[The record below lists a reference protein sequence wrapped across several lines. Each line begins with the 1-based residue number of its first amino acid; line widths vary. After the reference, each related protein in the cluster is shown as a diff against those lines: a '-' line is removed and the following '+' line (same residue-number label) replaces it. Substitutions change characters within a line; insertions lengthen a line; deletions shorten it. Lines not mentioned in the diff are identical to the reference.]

1 MLNRALI
8 IFFLFECIFAQATS
22 VLPIGRADGTHNS
35 SGIPDGYYN
44 INARDSNSGNGGFRL
59 AHSNFV
65 SGGQWKLQVSNDGST
80 WVWYYSGWQD
90 NPGTSFNVDLD
101 QSTLGSKVTFSS
113 GQTIWF
119 KVYQRDN
126 NGNNEANHA
135 ATVSNGYGGANK
147 FYIDIT
153 RPTISSVD
161 DSYVKTGATVTVTG
175 TGFSTPAAATEAI
188 KIGTDDD
195 SGQLSFAIAN
205 VASNTSLTFQAGA
218 GNKKDRLI
226 VTDKAGN
233 QSTSSITMTIDNSV
247 PVLTSV
253 DKNSIKQGGIATIT
267 GSGFTDSY
275 ESPIAS
281 LKINNA
287 TTGVGS
293 FNVDN
298 ATTIKLTAGSGN
310 VAHTKIT
317 VTDEAGNA
325 STNDIK
331 IAIDNTAPSISS
343 ITDTDGN
350 AKSLGKN
357 GDQIEIRGNNF
368 VLSGT
373 DDSIVKFG
381 GQTTAALGITV
392 NSITNT
398 KITLTL
404 GASEV
409 SSAQVTVTDEA
420 ENVGTGSNFTID
432 NTKPTVSSVATRY
445 IKNGA
450 TSVVTGSGFTTNGDA
465 SGVKLGNTLIE
476 SGNASYTVDSNTQ
489 ITITGAATDFTD
501 QNVVVLDAAGNESAE
516 TGKLLT
522 IDPTRPNITGIQGSA
537 PYIIKSGATVQ
548 INGDNNKFTSGSGT
562 SSAEADANI
571 LINDTWPTGMTATVS
586 GNAVV
591 ITAGAGEVNGVV
603 KIKDR
608 AGNEHTNN
616 GPVVIDNTA
625 PVVNSIGPDS
635 DSDKLVHMKNDGTVT
650 ILGSGFTNSG
660 IASSDGSVK
669 LEADDWA
676 STYGTVTVNN
686 DGQITLANGSGGD
699 GSGRITVLDF
709 AGNEKLVSD
718 YTIYVDNTKA
728 VSTSISAG
736 VVRQSVTA
744 VLAGTGFKNGAAES
758 TITIGGQNSGSTTFT
773 YTVDSGTQITITGGS
788 GDISDGEIVI
798 TDPAGN
804 VSTTN
809 KKLTIDNTKPS
820 VSSVGTATIKSGATS
835 VITGS
840 GFFTQVAGV
849 NDGTDVNITVG
860 GSTPA
865 GMSWVVNSN
874 TQITITAG
882 SGEVTEGNIVVYD
895 RAGNASTDTGKLL
908 TIDNTA
914 PELRGVTIASI
925 KSSGETYLSG
935 TGFLVGGD
943 IQNVKVGG
951 SVPTGMTYKDVTA
964 NSLIITAGS
973 GEVADGLI
981 TVTDAAGNTS
991 TSLVYLTIDN
1001 SLPAISGV
1009 GTAAIK
1015 SGQTSVI
1022 SGSGFKNTTNNSNQT
1037 IIIQEIY
1044 VDGSRPAGL
1053 TWAVDAANKI
1063 TITAGSGEVTNKN
1076 ITVRDSAGNW
1086 STSTGQFLTIDNTA
1100 PELTSITDRW
1110 IKNGETTVINGSGFQ
1125 SFGGDASAVTIG
1137 GKDLKTAVNAGGLG
1151 GDFTVNSD
1159 TKITVEAGAGE
1170 VTRGL
1175 VTVTDAVGN
1184 VSNSIKAISIDNTR
1198 PAAPEKLWLSWTDTG
1213 TDEDNISYDTT
1224 PNFYIKGV
1232 SSSDSITVRVTKA
1245 GTANNAAWLGKPS
1258 SSNGT
1263 QNLYWQERTNAIMAD
1278 PSDANYNTYAL
1289 LTTNAAPTQLT
1300 DNGEYTLTAFAV
1312 DSAGNES
1319 ATGATTKYT
1328 FDNIPPDEA
1337 SFTKITAETNFGQ
1350 SDTDWITNSKRPAF
1364 VVTNVPVGH
1373 RIRLYADDP
1382 DDIGGGRY
1390 ITLDDDTTRSVP
1402 DTIVVAEDLPHDPV
1416 QKGVGGVDVH
1426 DTGGVDWYY
1435 RPVIYDIAGN
1445 VTSGDNQVIEI
1456 DQMADTAA
1464 ITYGDNP
1471 VWSGDNTVDISVKFT
1486 DNMNTVN
1493 APKLDIY
1500 WPGDTDPTIDDAVM
1514 TQGANDSLW
1523 TYQLTLIDDKTGNVR
1538 VIPSAFDKA
1547 GNFYDRTATQD
1558 TLTLFLDNTPPD
1570 SSHIGLITAFGDT
1583 SVTGWFNDYTDSLKF
1598 LVPLNASD
1606 STLLRGGKL
1615 RIESNVRAKLGDN
1628 TWRVVN
1634 NQEGSVEDSIVQRG
1648 NTVPIVRSR
1657 QNILS
1662 SLDGTLF
1669 QGDTIR
1675 FRATV
1680 FDRAGNSTSGDPS
1693 ESVFVL
1699 DTIPPAERPFINDT
1713 LFTYNGAVNLLNVNR
1728 DTIWTNDSLRF
1739 AWLGWPDSVLVNE
1752 RPSGLSYYRYSIWQS
1767 TKKDPGVNDWAER
1780 RAFTTLNQDTLFT
1793 AIDSLMHDRK
1803 YYTTITAVD
1812 SAGNRSDTVRSSIVL
1827 RQNVEPVITAIN
1839 DTTIKEDIEWKWLIE
1854 TKDDDAKTLRG
1865 DAFTYKLIT
1874 MAVDTIKKDSAVV
1887 TNLNDD
1893 NTSTFKAKVST
1904 SGELTF
1910 TPSPLDSTGKDTLY
1924 LFRLVV
1930 TDAWTKD
1937 DTFDVNVKVLP
1948 VNDEPIINLSSFTKF
1963 GSWGYKEGARSDSI
1977 PLTRYVYDEDND
1989 TTDLK
1994 YTFKII
2000 GSSQNNPGYP
2010 TAKLGFLSPVS
2021 MDFKKK
2027 FLNNLIDEYPNS
2039 TIMQKDNSFL
2049 VYPAG
2054 VTDLKDPVKVDST
2067 SKIGDVFTDTTYAW
2081 IMPTD
2086 TTSLDTNYYTIDSM
2100 RVEFTVIDP
2109 GGLTG
2114 KDTIPFFINPKN
2126 DPPVWSGLRDTVV
2139 TESDS
2144 ISLDFANY
2152 LTDTDDTLLTVS
2164 ILPLTYTDKV
2174 SIKTP
2179 KDSIIG
2185 DTVFYISRGK
2195 NEPVNFKPQAL
2206 WYDYQPADQPSQVG
2220 VLREGLWN
2228 PQDTSSNRIQF
2239 EITAADDSG
2248 SVAKDTFSVKIQRVP
2263 RPEIRMY
2270 VVQNNAFSDYYEI
2283 FLIDSLA
2290 STEDISLKVQSEII
2304 RLDTAAEHIYVGN
2317 HYIRGSVLQREF
2329 DIYAKGAVGDTTLP
2343 TKIITFT
2350 LAKTYGNWSGTSADG
2365 RFGVLGRNGSVD
2377 YDQTLMILD
2386 STLFEP
2392 YFNDKASYLLGNE
2405 SSRFKKSVQVS
2416 LLSEENELAIYQRS
2430 IGMGWVELPSYNE
2443 NGQVMAYT
2451 DKMGYFKMGPKTL
2464 VVPGQTSL
2472 HQNYPNP
2479 FNPSTTI
2486 EYDLGF
2492 IDGPNQRVNIT
2503 VYDILG
2509 RNIKTLINEQQ
2520 SIGRYRVKWNGKDQ
2534 NDVPVSSGIY
2544 FVNLMTDSGRTETKK
2559 IMLMR

>member
-1 MLNRALI
+1 MFGQSASVAVRA
-8 IFFLFECIFAQATS
+8 
-22 VLPIGRADGTHNS
+22 S
-35 SGIPDGYYN
+35 SGVPDGYYN
-44 INARDSNSGNGGFRL
+44 IAASVADGFTFTVSGFQAGGYYMVKASNS
-59 AHSNFV
+59 
-65 SGGQWKLQVSNDGST
+65 DGS
-80 WVWYYSGWQD
+80 YQNSLGSIQA
-90 NPGTSFNVDLD
+90 NPSTAFSFNIDEATIAGTSGL
-101 QSTLGSKVTFSS
+101 TFAS
-113 GQTIWF
+113 GQQ
-119 KVYQRDN
+119 VYFQVQSIN
-126 NGNNEANHA
+126 SNLSQHGIVS
-135 ATVSNGYGGANK
+135 ATVSNGYGGNNA
-147 FYIDIT
+147 FYIDKT
-153 RPTISSVD
+153 APTVTGVND
-161 DSYVKTGATVTVTG
+161 QYVKSGVTVTVTG
-175 TGFSTPAAATEAI
+175 TGFATPANATAQI
-188 KIGTDDD
+188 KVSNQSYNIASVD
-195 SGQLSFAIAN
+195 SDTQLKFA
-205 VASNTSLTFQAGA
+205 VGA
-218 GNKKDRLI
+218 GNFRDYII

-233 QSTSSITMTIDNSV
+233 SNSTGQQITVDNIAPVVSSVN
-247 PVLTSV
+247 
-253 DKNSIKQGGIATIT
+253 KNSIKNGGTAVIT
-267 GSGFTDSY
+267 GSGFQTLPA
-275 ESPIAS
+275 SPIVS
-281 LKINNA
+281 SGGVKVNNA
-287 TTGVGS
+287 TTGVSGHAVNS
-293 FNVDN
+293 DTQITLT
-298 ATTIKLTAGSGN
+298 ATTGD
-310 VAHTKIT
+310 VAHSVIT
-317 VTDEAGNA
+317 VTDEAGNT
-325 STNDIK
+325 STATNVK
-331 IAIDNTAPSISS
+331 IAIDNTAPSISG
-343 ITDTDGN
+343 ITDTGGN
-350 AKSLGKN
+350 AKSLGKS
-357 GDQIEIRGNNF
+357 GDQIEIRGSGF
-368 VLSGT
+368 VLTGT
-373 DDSIVKFG
+373 DDSIVKFA
-381 GQTTAALGITV
+381 GQTTADLGVTV

-404 GASEV
+404 GNTEV
-409 SSAQVTVTDEA
+409 SGAQVTVTDEA
-420 ENVGTGSNFTID
+420 ENVGAGGNFTID
-432 NTKPTVSSVATRY
+432 NTKPTVSSVGTRY

-450 TSVVTGSGFTTNGDA
+450 TSIITGSGFTANGDA
-465 SGVKLGNTLIE
+465 SGVKLGSTSIQG
-476 SGNASYTVDSNTQ
+476 GNASYSVDSNTQ

-501 QNVVVLDAAGNESAE
+501 QNVVVVDAAGNES
-516 TGKLLT
+516 TDSGKLLT

-548 INGDNNKFTSGSGT
+548 INGDNGKFTSGSQT
-562 SSAEADANI
+562 SSDEADANI

-591 ITAGAGEVNGVV
+591 ITAGAGEVSGAI

-608 AGNEHTNN
+608 AGNEHTNA

-635 DSDKLVHMKNDGTVT
+635 DNDNLVHIKNGGTIT

-686 DGQITLANGSGGD
+686 DGQITLANGDGGD

-728 VSTSISAG
+728 VSTSISVG
-736 VVRQSVTA
+736 VVKQGEDA
-744 VLAGTGFKNGAAES
+744 ILAGTGFKNGAAES
-758 TITIGGQNSGSTTFT
+758 TIQIGGQSAGVTTFT

-788 GDISDGEIVI
+788 GDINDGEIVV

-809 KKLTIDNTKPS
+809 KKLTVDNTKPS
-820 VSSVGTATIKSGATS
+820 VSSVGTATIKNGATS

-865 GMSWVVNSN
+865 GMTWVVNSN

-882 SGEVTEGNIVVYD
+882 AGEVTEGNIVVFD

-943 IQNVKVGG
+943 LQNVKVGG
-951 SVPTGMTYKDVTA
+951 SVPSGMTYKDVTA
-964 NSLIITAGS
+964 NSLIITAGA

-991 TSLVYLTIDN
+991 SSLVYLTIDN
-1001 SLPAISGV
+1001 ALPSISGV
-1009 GTAAIK
+1009 ATGAIK

-1022 SGSGFKNTTNNSNQT
+1022 SGGGFKNTTNNSNQT
-1037 IIIQEIY
+1037 IVIQEIY
-1044 VDGSRPAGL
+1044 VDGSRPAGM
-1053 TWAVDAANKI
+1053 TWAVNAANQL
-1063 TITAGSGEVTNKN
+1063 TITAGAGEVTNKN
-1076 ITVRDSAGNW
+1076 IAVKDSAGNW

-1100 PELTSITDRW
+1100 PVLTSISDRW
-1110 IKNGETTVINGSGFQ
+1110 IKNGESTEINGSGFQ

-1137 GKDLKTAVNAGGLG
+1137 GKDLVTAVNSGGLG
-1151 GDFTVNSD
+1151 GSFTVNSD
-1159 TKITVEAGAGE
+1159 TKITVTAGAGE

-1184 VSNSIKAISIDNTR
+1184 VSSSIKAISIDNTK
-1198 PAAPEKLWLSWTDTG
+1198 PAAPEKLWLWFTDSG
-1213 TDEDNISYDTT
+1213 TDEDDISNDPT
-1224 PNFYIKGV
+1224 PYFQIKGV

-1263 QNLYWQERTNAIMAD
+1263 QYLEWLERTNEIMGD
-1278 PSDANYNTYAL
+1278 PNLEGYNSYAL
-1289 LTTNAAPTQLT
+1289 LTSNAAPAELT
-1300 DNGEYTLTAFAV
+1300 DNGEYTFKAFAV

-1319 ATGATTKYT
+1319 TSGATYKYT
-1328 FDNIPPDEA
+1328 FDNIAPDEA
-1337 SFTKITAETNFGQ
+1337 SFTRMTAETNFGQ
-1350 SDTDWITNSKRPAF
+1350 SNTDWITNSKRPAF

-1373 RIRLYADDP
+1373 KIQLRADDP
-1382 DDIGGGRY
+1382 DDGSGRAARW

-1402 DTIVVAEDLPHDPV
+1402 ATIVVAEDLPHDPV
-1416 QKGVGGVDVH
+1416 LKNNNATGNVDKL
-1426 DTGGVDWYY
+1426 DDGGVDWWYQ
-1435 RPVIYDIAGN
+1435 PVITDIAGN
-1445 VTSGDNQVIEI
+1445 TTYGDLQVVEI
-1456 DQMADTAA
+1456 DLLADTAI

-1471 VWSGDNTVDISVKFT
+1471 VWFGDNTVDINIKFT

-1493 APKLDIY
+1493 PPTLDIY
-1500 WPGDTDPTIDDAVM
+1500 WPGDTEPTLDDEVM

-1523 TYQLTLIDDKTGNVR
+1523 TYQLTLVDEKTGNVR
-1538 VIPSAFDKA
+1538 VIPSAYDKA
-1547 GNFYDRTATQD
+1547 GNFYDRVATQD

-1570 SSHIGLITAFGDT
+1570 SSKIGLITAFGDT

-1615 RIESNVRAKLGDN
+1615 RIESNVRAKLGEN
-1628 TWRVVN
+1628 TWRNVKN
-1634 NQEGSVEDSIVQRG
+1634 NDGAIEDSIIQRG
-1648 NTVPIVRSR
+1648 NNVPIVRSR
-1657 QNILS
+1657 QSILS

-1680 FDRAGNSTSGDPS
+1680 FDRAGNSTSGEAS
-1693 ESVFVL
+1693 ESIFVL
-1699 DTIPPAERPFINDT
+1699 DTIPPGERPFINDT
-1713 LFTYNGAVNLLNVNR
+1713 LFTHNGTKNFLTINR
-1728 DTIWTNDSLRF
+1728 DTTWTNDTLRF
-1739 AWLGWPDSVLVNE
+1739 AWMTWPDSILVNE
-1752 RPSGLSYYRYSIWQS
+1752 RPSGLSYFRYSVYQS
-1767 TKKDPGVNDWAER
+1767 TKKDPGVNDWTEWR
-1780 RAFTTLNQDTLFT
+1780 GFQNLTQDTLYT
-1793 AIDSLMHDRK
+1793 LIDSLRHDRK
-1803 YYTTITAVD
+1803 YYTAISAVD
-1812 SAGNRSDTVRSSIVL
+1812 SAGNRSDTVRSSITL

-1839 DTTIKEDIEWKWLIE
+1839 DTTLKEDIEWKRLIE
-1854 TKDDDAKTLRG
+1854 VKDDDAKTILG
-1865 DAFTYKLIT
+1865 DTFTYELIT
-1874 MAVDTIKKDSAVV
+1874 MAVDTIKKDSSAI

-1893 NTSTFKAKVST
+1893 ASSAFKAKVST

-1924 LFRLVV
+1924 LFRIVA

-1937 DTFDVNVKVLP
+1937 DTFDINVKVLP
-1948 VNDEPIINLSSFTKF
+1948 VNDNPIINLSSFTKF
-1963 GSWGYKEGARSDSI
+1963 SSWGYKEGARSDSI

-1994 YTFKII
+1994 YTFKIL

-2021 MDFKKK
+2021 KDFKKA
-2027 FLNNLIDEYPNS
+2027 FLSNLIDEYPTS
-2039 TIMQKDNSFL
+2039 TIMQKNNAFL

-2054 VTDLKDPVKVDST
+2054 VSDLKDPVKVDST
-2067 SKIGDVFTDTTYAW
+2067 SKVGESFTDTTYAW

-2086 TTSLDTNYYTIDSM
+2086 TTSLDTNYYTVDSM

-2109 GGLTG
+2109 GGLVG
-2114 KDTIPFFINPKN
+2114 RDTIPFFINPKN
-2126 DPPVWSGLRDTVV
+2126 DPPVWSGLRDTIVV
-2139 TESDS
+2139 ESDS

-2164 ILPLTYTDKV
+2164 ILPLTYQKFVD
-2174 SIKTP
+2174 IKTP
-2179 KDSIIG
+2179 KDSIVG
-2185 DTVFYISRGK
+2185 DTVFYLSRGK
-2195 NEPVNFKPQAL
+2195 NELVNFKPQSL
-2206 WYDYQPADQPSQVG
+2206 WYDYKPANIPGQEG
-2220 VLREGLWN
+2220 ELRSGIWN
-2228 PQDTSSNRIQF
+2228 PQDTSSNQIKF
-2239 EITAADDSG
+2239 EITAVDDSG
-2248 SVAKDTFSVKIQRVP
+2248 STAIDTFSVKIQRVP

-2270 VVQNNAFSDYYEI
+2270 VVQNNAFTDYYEI

-2290 STEDISLKVQSEII
+2290 STTDISLKVQSETI
-2304 RLDTAAEHIYVGN
+2304 RLDTAADYTYVGN

-2329 DIYAKGAVGDTTLP
+2329 DIYAKGTVGDTTLP

-2350 LAKTYGNWSGTSADG
+2350 MAKSYGNWSGSSSDG

-2386 STLFEP
+2386 SSLFEP

-2430 IGMGWVELPSYNE
+2430 IGSGWVELPSYNE
-2443 NGQVMAYT
+2443 SGQVLAYT

-2472 HQNYPNP
+2472 QQNYPNP

-2520 SIGRYRVKWNGKDQ
+2520 SIGRYRVKWNGRDQ

-2544 FVNLMTDSGRTETKK
+2544 FVNLMTNSGRTETKK

>member
-1 MLNRALI
+1 MKNSII
-8 IFFLFECIFAQATS
+8 IFAFLSTFLIGQSASVQTAARAGGASTAQ
-22 VLPIGRADGTHNS
+22 VPN
-35 SGIPDGYYN
+35 GYYN
-44 INARDSNSGNGGFRL
+44 ITASQADGWTFTVSGFVAGGSYRVK
-59 AHSNFV
+59 ANNDGGGTWNNVTDFV
-65 SGGQWKLQVSNDGST
+65 S
-80 WVWYYSGWQD
+80 
-90 NPGTSFNVDLD
+90 NPGTAFSFTVDESTVNGATNVAVADGNRIFFQVQSFNGDMVS
-101 QSTLGSKVTFSS
+101 Q
-113 GQTIWF
+113 GQ
-119 KVYQRDN
+119 V
-126 NGNNEANHA
+126 A
-135 ATVSNGYGGANK
+135 ATVSSGYGGNNA
-147 FYIDIT
+147 FYIDRV
-153 RPTISSVD
+153 RPVVSSYD
-161 DSYVKTGATVTVTG
+161 DQYVKSGVTVTVTG
-175 TGFSTPAAATEAI
+175 SGFATPANATAQVTV
-188 KIGTDDD
+188 G
-195 SGQLSFAIAN
+195 GQSYDIVGVAN
-205 VASNTSLTFQAGA
+205 DNTLTFTTGA
-218 GNKKDRLI
+218 GNFKDVVI

-233 QSTSSITMTIDNSV
+233 KNTSGPQLTVDNIAPVVSSV
-247 PVLTSV
+247 N
-253 DKNSIKQGGIATIT
+253 KNSIKNGGTAVIT
-267 GSGFTDSY
+267 GSGFQTNPA
-275 ESPIAS
+275 SPIAS
-281 LKINNA
+281 VKVNNA
-287 TTGVGS
+287 TTGISGYSVNS
-293 FNVDN
+293 DTQITLT
-298 ATTIKLTAGSGN
+298 ATTGN
-310 VAHTKIT
+310 VAHSVIK

-325 STNDIK
+325 STATNVK
-331 IAIDNTAPSISS
+331 IAIDNTAPSISG
-343 ITDTDGN
+343 ITDTGGN
-350 AKSLGKN
+350 AKSLGKS
-357 GDQIEIRGNNF
+357 GDQIEVRGNNF
-368 VLSGT
+368 VLTGT
-373 DDSIVKFG
+373 DDSVVKFA
-381 GQTTAALGITV
+381 GQTTADLGITV

-404 GASEV
+404 GNTEV
-409 SSAQVTVTDEA
+409 SGAQVTVTDEA
-420 ENVGTGSNFTID
+420 ENVGAGGNFTID
-432 NTKPTVSSVATRY
+432 NTKPTVSSVGTQY

-450 TSVVTGSGFTTNGDA
+450 TSIITGSGFTTNGDA
-465 SGVKLGNTLIE
+465 SGVKLGSTLIQG
-476 SGNASYTVDSNTQ
+476 GNASYTVDSNTQ

-501 QNVVVLDAAGNESAE
+501 ENVVVVDAAGNES
-516 TGKLLT
+516 TDSGKLLT

-548 INGDNNKFTSGSGT
+548 INGDNGKFTSGSQT
-562 SSAEADANI
+562 SSDEADANI

-591 ITAGAGEVNGVV
+591 ITAGAGEVSGAI

-608 AGNEHTNN
+608 AGNEHTNA

-625 PVVNSIGPDS
+625 PVVNSIGPDG
-635 DSDKLVHMKNDGTVT
+635 DNDNLVHIKNGGTIT

-686 DGQITLANGSGGD
+686 DGQITLANGDGGD

-728 VSTSISAG
+728 VSTSISVG
-736 VVRQSVTA
+736 VVKQGEDA
-744 VLAGTGFKNGAAES
+744 ILAGTGFKNGAAES
-758 TITIGGQNSGSTTFT
+758 TIQIGGQSAGATTFT

-788 GDISDGEIVI
+788 GDINDGEIVV

-804 VSTTN
+804 ISTTN
-809 KKLTIDNTKPS
+809 KKLTVDNTKPS
-820 VSSVGTATIKSGATS
+820 VSSVGTATIKNGATS

-865 GMSWVVNSN
+865 GMTWVVNSN

-882 SGEVTEGNIVVYD
+882 AGEVTEGNIVVFD

-943 IQNVKVGG
+943 LQNVKVGG
-951 SVPTGMTYKDVTA
+951 SVPAGMTYKDVTA
-964 NSLIITAGS
+964 NSLIITAGA

-991 TSLVYLTIDN
+991 SSLVYLTIDN
-1001 SLPAISGV
+1001 ALPSISGV
-1009 GTAAIK
+1009 ATAAIK

-1022 SGSGFKNTTNNSNQT
+1022 SGGGFKNTTNNSNQT
-1037 IIIQEIY
+1037 IVIQEIY
-1044 VDGSRPAGL
+1044 VDGSRPAGM
-1053 TWAVDAANKI
+1053 TWAVNAANQL
-1063 TITAGSGEVTNKN
+1063 TITAGAGEVTNKN
-1076 ITVRDSAGNW
+1076 IAVKDSAGNW

-1100 PELTSITDRW
+1100 PVLTSISDRW
-1110 IKNGETTVINGSGFQ
+1110 IKNGESTEINGSGFQ

-1137 GKDLKTAVNAGGLG
+1137 GKDLVTAVNSGGLG
-1151 GDFTVNSD
+1151 GSFTVNSD
-1159 TKITVEAGAGE
+1159 TKITVTAGAGE

-1184 VSNSIKAISIDNTR
+1184 VSSSIKAISIDNTK
-1198 PAAPEKLWLSWTDTG
+1198 PAAPEKLWLWFTDSG
-1213 TDEDNISYDTT
+1213 TDEDDISNDPT
-1224 PNFYIKGV
+1224 PYFQIKGV

-1263 QNLYWQERTNAIMAD
+1263 QYLEWLERTNEIMGD
-1278 PSDANYNTYAL
+1278 PNLEGYNSYAL
-1289 LTTNAAPTQLT
+1289 LTSNAAPAELT
-1300 DNGEYTLTAFAV
+1300 DNGEYTFKAFAV

-1319 ATGATTKYT
+1319 TSGATYKYT
-1328 FDNIPPDEA
+1328 FDNIAPDEA
-1337 SFTKITAETNFGQ
+1337 SFTRITAETNFGQ
-1350 SDTDWITNSKRPAF
+1350 SNTDWITNSKRPAF

-1373 RIRLYADDP
+1373 KIQLRADDP
-1382 DDIGGGRY
+1382 DDGSGRAARW

-1402 DTIVVAEDLPHDPV
+1402 ATIVVAEDLPHDPV
-1416 QKGVGGVDVH
+1416 LKNNNATGNVDKL
-1426 DTGGVDWYY
+1426 DDGGVDWWYQ
-1435 RPVIYDIAGN
+1435 PVITDIAGN
-1445 VTSGDNQVIEI
+1445 TTYGDLQVVEI
-1456 DQMADTAA
+1456 DLLADTAI

-1471 VWSGDNTVDISVKFT
+1471 VWFGDNTVDINIKFT

-1493 APKLDIY
+1493 PPTLDIY
-1500 WPGDTDPTIDDAVM
+1500 WPGDTEPTLDDEVM

-1523 TYQLTLIDDKTGNVR
+1523 TYQLTLVDEKTGNVR
-1538 VIPSAFDKA
+1538 VIPSAYDKA
-1547 GNFYDRTATQD
+1547 GNFYDRVATQD

-1570 SSHIGLITAFGDT
+1570 SSKIGLITAFGDT

-1615 RIESNVRAKLGDN
+1615 RIESNVRAKLGEN
-1628 TWRVVN
+1628 TWRNVKN
-1634 NQEGSVEDSIVQRG
+1634 NDGAIEDSIIQRG
-1648 NTVPIVRSR
+1648 NNVPIVRSR
-1657 QNILS
+1657 QSILS

-1680 FDRAGNSTSGDPS
+1680 FDRAGNSTSGEAS
-1693 ESVFVL
+1693 ESIFVL
-1699 DTIPPAERPFINDT
+1699 DTIPPGERPFINDT
-1713 LFTYNGAVNLLNVNR
+1713 LFTHNGTKNFLTINR
-1728 DTIWTNDSLRF
+1728 DTTWTNDTLRF
-1739 AWLGWPDSVLVNE
+1739 AWMTWPDSVLVNE
-1752 RPSGLSYYRYSIWQS
+1752 RPSGLSYFRYSVYQS
-1767 TKKDPGVNDWAER
+1767 TKKDPGVNDWTEWR
-1780 RAFTTLNQDTLFT
+1780 GFQNLTQDTLYT
-1793 AIDSLMHDRK
+1793 LIDSLRHDRK
-1803 YYTTITAVD
+1803 YYTAISAVD
-1812 SAGNRSDTVRSSIVL
+1812 SAGNRSDTVRSSITL

-1839 DTTIKEDIEWKWLIE
+1839 DTTVKEDIEWKRLIE
-1854 TKDDDAKTLRG
+1854 VKDDDAKTLLG
-1865 DAFTYKLIT
+1865 DTFTYELIT
-1874 MAVDTIKKDSAVV
+1874 MAVDTIKKDSSAI

-1893 NTSTFKAKVST
+1893 ANSTFKAKVST

-1924 LFRLVV
+1924 LFRIVA

-1937 DTFDVNVKVLP
+1937 DTFDINVKVLP
-1948 VNDEPIINLSSFTKF
+1948 VNDNPIINLSSFTKF
-1963 GSWGYKEGARSDSI
+1963 SSWGYKEGARSDSI

-1994 YTFKII
+1994 YTFKIL

-2021 MDFKKK
+2021 KDFKKT
-2027 FLNNLIDEYPNS
+2027 FLSNLIDEYPTS
-2039 TIMQKDNSFL
+2039 TIMQKNNAFL

-2054 VTDLKDPVKVDST
+2054 VSELKDPVKVDST
-2067 SKIGDVFTDTTYAW
+2067 SKVGGSFTDTTYAW

-2086 TTSLDTNYYTIDSM
+2086 TTSLDTNYYTVDSM

-2109 GGLTG
+2109 GGLVG
-2114 KDTIPFFINPKN
+2114 RDTIPFFINPKN

-2139 TESDS
+2139 VESDS

-2164 ILPLTYTDKV
+2164 ILPLTYQKFVD
-2174 SIKTP
+2174 IKTP
-2179 KDSIIG
+2179 KDSIVG
-2185 DTVFYISRGK
+2185 DTVFYLSRGK
-2195 NEPVNFKPQAL
+2195 NELVNFKPQSL
-2206 WYDYQPADQPSQVG
+2206 WYDYKPANIPGQEG
-2220 VLREGLWN
+2220 ELRSGIWN
-2228 PQDTSSNRIQF
+2228 PQDTSSNQIKF
-2239 EITAADDSG
+2239 EITAVDDSG
-2248 SVAKDTFSVKIQRVP
+2248 STAIDTFSVKIQRVP

-2270 VVQNNAFSDYYEI
+2270 VVQNNAFTDYYEI

-2290 STEDISLKVQSEII
+2290 STTDISLKVQSETI
-2304 RLDTAAEHIYVGN
+2304 RLDTAADYTYVGN

-2329 DIYAKGAVGDTTLP
+2329 DIYAKGIVGDTTLP

-2350 LAKTYGNWSGTSADG
+2350 MAKSYGNWSGSSSDG

-2386 STLFEP
+2386 SSLFEP

-2430 IGMGWVELPSYNE
+2430 IGSGWVELPSFNE
-2443 NGQVMAYT
+2443 SGQVLAYT

-2472 HQNYPNP
+2472 QQNYPNP

-2520 SIGRYRVKWNGKDQ
+2520 SIGRYRVKWNGRDQ

-2544 FVNLMTDSGRTETKK
+2544 FVNLMTNSGRTETKK

>member
-1 MLNRALI
+1 MKNLI
-8 IFFLFECIFAQATS
+8 FILTLFSGYTFSQSAS
-22 VLPIGRADGTHNS
+22 VAVRAD
-35 SGIPDGYYN
+35 SGVPDGYYN
-44 INARDSNSGNGGFRL
+44 IAASVADGFTFTVSGFQAGGYYMVKASNS
-59 AHSNFV
+59 
-65 SGGQWKLQVSNDGST
+65 DGSFQN
-80 WVWYYSGWQD
+80 SLGSLQA
-90 NPGTSFNVDLD
+90 NPSTAFSFNIDEATISGTSGL
-101 QSTLGSKVTFSS
+101 TFAS
-113 GQTIWF
+113 GQQ
-119 KVYQRDN
+119 VYFQVQSIN
-126 NGNNEANHA
+126 SNLSQHGIVS
-135 ATVSNGYGGANK
+135 ATVSNGYGGNNA
-147 FYIDIT
+147 FYIDKT
-153 RPTISSVD
+153 APTVTDVD
-161 DSYVKTGATVTVTG
+161 DEYVKTGATVTVTG
-175 TGFSTPAAATEAI
+175 TGFATPANATAQI
-188 KIGTDDD
+188 KVSSQSYNIASVD
-195 SGQLSFAIAN
+195 SDTQLKFT
-205 VASNTSLTFQAGA
+205 VGA
-218 GNKKDRLI
+218 GNFKNYII

-233 QSTSSITMTIDNSV
+233 SNSTGQQLTVDNIA
-247 PVLTSV
+247 PVVSSV
-253 DKNSIKQGGIATIT
+253 DKNSIKNGGTAVIT
-267 GSGFTDSY
+267 GSGFQTAPA
-275 ESPIAS
+275 SPIVS
-281 LKINNA
+281 SGGVKVNNA
-287 TTGVGS
+287 TTGLSGHAVNS
-293 FNVDN
+293 DTQITLT
-298 ATTIKLTAGSGN
+298 ATTGD
-310 VAHTKIT
+310 VAHSVIT
-317 VTDEAGNA
+317 VTDEAGNT
-325 STNDIK
+325 STATNVK
-331 IAIDNTAPSISS
+331 IAIDNTAPSISG

-350 AKSLGKN
+350 AKSLGKS
-357 GDQIEIRGNNF
+357 GDQIEIRGSGF
-368 VLSGT
+368 VLTGT
-373 DDSIVKFG
+373 DDSVVKFA
-381 GQTTAALGITV
+381 GQTTADLGVTV
-392 NSITNT
+392 NSIANT

-404 GASEV
+404 GNTEV
-409 SSAQVTVTDEA
+409 SGAQITVTDEA
-420 ENVGTGSNFTID
+420 ENQGAGGNFTID

-450 TSVVTGSGFTTNGDA
+450 TSVVTGSGFTTNGNA
-465 SGVKLGNTLIE
+465 SAVKLGSTTIQG
-476 SGNASYTVDSNTQ
+476 GNASYSVDSNTQ

-501 QNVVVLDAAGNESAE
+501 QNVVVVDAAGNESAE
-516 TGKLLT
+516 TGKLQT

-548 INGDNNKFTSGSGT
+548 INGDNNKFTTGSQT

-625 PVVNSIGPDS
+625 PIVNSIGPDS
-635 DSDKLVHMKNDGTVT
+635 DSDKLVHIKSDGTIT

-686 DGQITLANGSGGD
+686 DGQITLANGDGGD
-699 GSGRITVLDF
+699 GSGKITVLDF
-709 AGNEKLVSD
+709 ATNEKLVSD

-728 VSTSISAG
+728 VSTSISVG
-736 VVRQSVTA
+736 VVKQSETA
-744 VLAGTGFKNGAAES
+744 VIAGTGFKNGAAES
-758 TITIGGQNSGSTTFT
+758 TITVGGQNASATTFT
-773 YTVDSGTQITITGGS
+773 YTVDSGTQITVTGGS
-788 GDISDGEIVI
+788 GDINDGEIVV

-804 VSTTN
+804 ISTTN
-809 KKLTIDNTKPS
+809 KKLTVDNTKPS
-820 VSSVGTATIKSGATS
+820 VSSVATTTIKNGATS

-865 GMSWVVNSN
+865 GMTWVVNSN

-882 SGEVTEGNIVVYD
+882 SGEVTEGNIVVFD

-914 PELRGVTIASI
+914 PLLRGVTIASI

-935 TGFLVGGD
+935 AGFLVGGD
-943 IQNVKVGG
+943 LQNVKVGG

-991 TSLVYLTIDN
+991 SSLVYLTIDN
-1001 SLPAISGV
+1001 ALPSISGV
-1009 GTAAIK
+1009 GTGAIK

-1022 SGSGFKNTTNNSNQT
+1022 SGAGFKNTTNNSNQT
-1037 IIIQEIY
+1037 IVIQEIY
-1044 VDGSRPAGL
+1044 VDGSRPQGL
-1053 TWAVDAANKI
+1053 TWAVNAANQL

-1076 ITVRDSAGNW
+1076 IAVKDSAGNW

-1100 PELTSITDRW
+1100 PVLTSITDRW
-1110 IKNGETTVINGSGFQ
+1110 IKNGESTEINGSGFQ
-1125 SFGGDASAVTIG
+1125 SFGGDASAITIG
-1137 GKDLKTAVNAGGLG
+1137 GKDLAAGTGSGGLG
-1151 GDFTVNSD
+1151 GSFTVNSD
-1159 TKITVEAGAGE
+1159 TKITVTAGAGE

-1184 VSNSIKAISIDNTR
+1184 ISNSIKAISIDNTR
-1198 PAAPEKLWLSWTDTG
+1198 PAAPEKLWLNWSDTG
-1213 TDEDNISYDTT
+1213 TDEDDISFDST
-1224 PNFYIKGV
+1224 PNLQIKGV
-1232 SSSDSITVRVTKA
+1232 SSSDSITVKVTKA

-1263 QNLYWQERTNAIMAD
+1263 QNLYWNERTVAIMQD
-1278 PSDANYNTYAL
+1278 PNAANYNNYAL

-1319 ATGATTKYT
+1319 ASGATYKYT

-1350 SDTDWITNSKRPAF
+1350 STTDWITNSKRPAF

-1373 RIRLYADDP
+1373 RIRLYSDDG
-1382 DDIGGGRY
+1382 DDIAGGKW

-1416 QKGVGGVDVH
+1416 LKGSGGVDIH

-1435 RPVIYDIAGN
+1435 RPLVYDIAGN
-1445 VTSGDNQVIEI
+1445 STYGDIQVVEI
-1456 DQMADTAA
+1456 DQLADTAV
-1464 ITYGDNP
+1464 ITYADNP
-1471 VWSGDNTVDISVKFT
+1471 VWFGDNTVDISVKFT

-1493 APKLDIY
+1493 APTLDIY
-1500 WPGDTDPTIDDAVM
+1500 WPGDTSPTIDNAVM

-1523 TYQLTLIDDKTGNVR
+1523 TYQLTLIDEKTGNVR

-1547 GNFYDRTATQD
+1547 GNFYDRVATQD
-1558 TLTLFLDNTPPD
+1558 TLILFLDNTPPD
-1570 SSHIGLITAFGDT
+1570 SSKIGLITAFGDT
-1583 SVTGWFNDYTDSLKF
+1583 SVTGWFNDFTDSLKF

-1628 TWRVVN
+1628 TWRNVKN
-1634 NQEGSVEDSIVQRG
+1634 NAGSIEDSIIQRG
-1648 NTVPIVRSR
+1648 NSVPIIRSR
-1657 QNILS
+1657 QSILS

-1680 FDRAGNSTSGDPS
+1680 FDRAGNSTSGEPS
-1693 ESVFVL
+1693 ESIFVL
-1699 DTIPPAERPFINDT
+1699 DTIPPSERPFINDT
-1713 LFTYNGAVNLLNVNR
+1713 LFTHNGSKNFLTINR
-1728 DTIWTNDSLRF
+1728 DVNWTNDTLRL
-1739 AWLGWPDSVLVNE
+1739 AWMTWPDSVLVNE
-1752 RPSGLSYYRYSIWQS
+1752 RPSGLSYFRYSVYQS
-1767 TKKDPGVNDWAER
+1767 TKKDPGASDWTKWR
-1780 RAFTTLNQDTLFT
+1780 DFRNLTQDTLYT
-1793 AIDSLMHDRK
+1793 LIDSLRHDRR
-1803 YYTTITAVD
+1803 YYTAISAVD
-1812 SAGNRSDTVRSSIVL
+1812 SAGNRSDTVRSSVTL

-1839 DTTIKEDIEWKWLIE
+1839 DTTVKEDIQWKRLVE
-1854 TKDDDAKTLRG
+1854 VKDDDTKTLLG
-1865 DAFTYKLIT
+1865 DTFTYQLIT
-1874 MAVDTIKKDSAVV
+1874 MAVDTIKKDSSVI

-1893 NTSTFKAKVST
+1893 PASRFKAKVST

-1924 LFRLVV
+1924 LFRIVA
-1930 TDAWTKD
+1930 TDAWTLD
-1937 DTFDVNVKVLP
+1937 DTFDIDIKVLP
-1948 VNDEPIINLSSFTKF
+1948 VNDNPIIDLSSFTKF
-1963 GSWGYKEGARSDSI
+1963 SSWGYKEGARSDTI
-1977 PLTRYVYDEDND
+1977 PLTRYAYDEDND

-1994 YTFKII
+1994 YTFKILS
-2000 GSSQNNPGYP
+2000 SSQNNPGYP
-2010 TAKLGFLSPVS
+2010 TAKLGFLSHVTK
-2021 MDFKKK
+2021 DFKKQ
-2027 FLNNLIDEYPNS
+2027 FLSNLVDEYPSS
-2039 TIMQKDNSFL
+2039 TIMQKNNSFL

-2054 VTDLKDPVKVDST
+2054 VSDLKDPVKVDST
-2067 SKIGDVFTDTTYAW
+2067 SKVEGSFSDTTYAW
-2081 IMPTD
+2081 IMPSD
-2086 TTSLDTNYYTIDSM
+2086 TTSLDTNYYTVDSM

-2109 GGLTG
+2109 GGLMG
-2114 KDTIPFFINPKN
+2114 RDTIPFFINPKN

-2139 TESDS
+2139 IESDS

-2164 ILPLTYTDKV
+2164 ILPLTYKKFVDV
-2174 SIKTP
+2174 KTP

-2195 NEPVNFKPQAL
+2195 NELVNFKPQSL
-2206 WYDYQPADQPSQVG
+2206 WYDYKPANIPGQENE
-2220 VLREGLWN
+2220 LRSGIWN
-2228 PQDTSSNRIQF
+2228 PKDTSSNQIKF
-2239 EITAADDSG
+2239 EITAVDDSG
-2248 SVAKDTFSVKIQRVP
+2248 SIAIDTFSVKIQRVP

-2290 STEDISLKVQSEII
+2290 STTDISLKVQSETI
-2304 RLDTAAEHIYVGN
+2304 RLDTAADYTYVGN

-2329 DIYAKGAVGDTTLP
+2329 DIYAKGVVGDTTLP

-2350 LAKTYGNWSGTSADG
+2350 LAKSYGNWSGSSSDG

-2386 STLFEP
+2386 SSLFEP
-2392 YFNDKASYLLGNE
+2392 YFNDRASYLLGNE

-2416 LLSEENELAIYQRS
+2416 LLSEEDELAIYQRS
-2430 IGMGWVELPSYNE
+2430 IGSGWVELPSYNE
-2443 NGQVMAYT
+2443 SGQVLAYT

-2472 HQNYPNP
+2472 QQNYPNP
-2479 FNPSTTI
+2479 FNPTTTI

-2509 RNIKTLINEQQ
+2509 RNIKTLINDQQ
-2520 SIGRYRVKWNGKDQ
+2520 SIGRYRVKWNGRDQ